1 MVIPR
6 MTPNDPVLVRQLPY
20 IKKIIDDETWLESE
34 RRGYAVPR
42 DDAVVREHVCGV
54 ILRIGQ
60 ELRETAER
68 SASGNDLLWRR
79 KEKLRWS
86 QLSEAYS
93 RETTEFLGESV
104 TQARQSVG

>member
-1 MVIPR
+1 
-6 MTPNDPVLVRQLPY
+6 MTPNDPVLVGQLPF
-20 IKKIIDDETWLESE
+20 ITKIIDDETWLESE

-42 DDAVVREHVCGV
+42 DDAVVREHVCAV

-68 SASGNDLLWRR
+68 SVSGNEPLWIRN
-79 KEKLRWS
+79 ETLRWS

-93 RETTEFLGESV
+93 RDTTESL
-104 TQARQSVG
+104 TASVGSAREAVG

>member
-1 MVIPR
+1 
-6 MTPNDPVLVRQLPY
+6 MTPNDPVLVRQLPF
-20 IKKIIDDETWLESE
+20 IRKIIDDETWLESE

-68 SASGNDLLWRR
+68 SASGNEPLWIRN
-79 KEKLRWS
+79 EKLRWS

-93 RETTEFLGESV
+93 RDTTESSTESV
-104 TQARQSVG
+104 GSGRQAVG